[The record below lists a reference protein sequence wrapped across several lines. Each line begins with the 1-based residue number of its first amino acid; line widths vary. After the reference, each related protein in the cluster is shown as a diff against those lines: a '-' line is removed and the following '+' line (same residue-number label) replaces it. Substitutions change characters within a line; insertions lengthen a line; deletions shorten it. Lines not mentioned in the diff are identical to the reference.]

1 MVNRKLLPILAL
13 AVLLGLSAFLP
24 AARASEPGIVVLVDL
39 AHGESA
45 AGLDMAIKVLPEAE
59 FYVLVSSQDQANSL
73 SPIVKELAYKILVGT
88 FDTITNDLKNVNV
101 IIIPQPTKV
110 FSPAEVQAIAN
121 WFNSTATMQKAIW
134 LAGDSD
140 YPAQGGSQE
149 IAMHQID
156 MIAEAIGSHLREDFV
171 SVDDYASNC
180 GATYRVVGLIQPDPG
195 AEVVAFAAQ
204 KVLFHGPGIVA
215 YVDDQGNWHNLNS
228 SRLPNIYRIAWTTD
242 KGKISEYQPQQPG
255 APGELGKT
263 ASAGDTGRYVLLA
276 AEQMTLNIGG
286 SNTTRFVVVSG
297 ETPIGDYQ
305 PGISASYITQ
315 LSLDGPR
322 FFRNMILWISGYMG
336 ELKFVQ
342 QYINDKQS
350 LSSSLAQAQ
359 SSLQAAQQT
368 ISQLQQQL
376 QQSQSALA
384 SANSQISQLS
394 SQLSSLQSELSNV
407 NSTANS
413 ALQAASSAASSGMA
427 YAGIAIGLVALI
439 VAALIPFIVKPKK

>member
-1 MVNRKLLPILAL
+1 MVNRKIIPFLAIVFLVASIFYPI
-13 AVLLGLSAFLP
+13 S
-24 AARASEPGIVVLVDL
+24 ARASEPGIVVLVDL

-45 AGLDMAIKVLPEAE
+45 AGLDMAMKVLPEAE

-73 SPIVKELAYKILVGT
+73 SPIVKELSYKILVGT
-88 FDTITNDLKNVNV
+88 FDTISNDLKNVNI
-101 IIIPQPTKV
+101 IIIPQPTMA
-110 FSPAEVQAIAN
+110 FSPAEVQAITT
-121 WFNSTATMQKAIW
+121 WFNTTATMQKAIW

-156 MIAEAIGSHLREDFV
+156 IIAESLGSHLREDFV

-215 YVDDQGNWHNLNS
+215 YVDDNGDWHALNAS
-228 SRLPNIYRIAWTTD
+228 TFPNVYRIAWTTNQ
-242 KGKISEYQPQQPG
+242 GKISENQPQRPG
-255 APGELGKT
+255 APGDLGKT
-263 ASAGDTGRYVLLA
+263 ASAGDTGKYVLLA
-276 AEQMTLNIGG
+276 AEQMTLNISG
-286 SNTTRFVVVSG
+286 NKAIRFVVVSG
-297 ETPIGDYQ
+297 ETPIGGYQ
-305 PGISASYITQ
+305 PGISTSYVGVN
-315 LSLDGPR
+315 LDGPR

-342 QYINDKQS
+342 QYINDQKTMSQQLTQANS
-350 LSSSLAQAQ
+350 NLLS
-359 SSLQAAQQT
+359 AQQT

-376 QQSQSALA
+376 QQAQSALS
-384 SANSQISQLS
+384 SANGQIAQLS
-394 SQLSSLQSELSNV
+394 SQLSQLNTQLSKV

-413 ALQAASSAASSGMA
+413 ALNAANSAASPSLA
-427 YAGIAIGLVALI
+427 YAGIIVGILALI
-439 VAALIPFIVKPKK
+439 VALVAVAMKPKK

>member
-1 MVNRKLLPILAL
+1 
-13 AVLLGLSAFLP
+13 
-24 AARASEPGIVVLVDL
+24 
-39 AHGESA
+39 
-45 AGLDMAIKVLPEAE
+45 
-59 FYVLVSSQDQANSL
+59 
-73 SPIVKELAYKILVGT
+73 VGT

-101 IIIPQPTKV
+101 IIIPQPTMV
-110 FSPAEVQAIAN
+110 FSPAEVQAIVN
-121 WFNSTATMQKAIW
+121 WFNTTATMQKAIW

-180 GATYRVVGLIQPDPG
+180 GATYRVAGLIQPDPG

-215 YVDDQGNWHNLNS
+215 YVDDQGDWHNLNS

-242 KGKISEYQPQQPG
+242 QGKISENQPQQPG

-263 ASAGDTGRYVLLA
+263 ASAGDTGKYVLLA

-286 SNTTRFVVVSG
+286 SNATRFVVVSG
-297 ETPIGDYQ
+297 ETPIGGYQ
-305 PGISASYITQ
+305 PGISAYYVGVN
-315 LSLDGPR
+315 LDGPR

-342 QYINDKQS
+342 QYINDEQS

-376 QQSQSALA
+376 QQSQSSLANANSQISQLQQQLQQSQSALA
-384 SANSQISQLS
+384 SANNQISQLS
-394 SQLSSLQSELSNV
+394 SQLSSLQSALSNV

-413 ALQAASSAASSGMA
+413 ALQAANSAASSGMA

-439 VAALIPFIVKPKK
+439 VAALIPFIMKPKK

>member
-1 MVNRKLLPILAL
+1 MVNSKLVPILAL
-13 AVLLGLSAFLP
+13 VFLFASLLSP
-24 AARASEPGIVVLVDL
+24 AIVTRASEPGIVVLVDL

-88 FDTITNDLKNVNV
+88 FDSITNDLKNVNV
-101 IIIPQPTKV
+101 IIIPQPTMV
-110 FSPAEVQAIAN
+110 FSPAEVQAIVN
-121 WFNSTATMQKAIW
+121 WFNTTATMQKAIW

-156 MIAEAIGSHLREDFV
+156 IIAEAIGSHLREDFV

-180 GATYRVVGLIQPDPG
+180 GATYRVAGLIQPDPG
-195 AEVVAFAAQ
+195 AEVVGFAAQ

-215 YVDDQGNWHNLNS
+215 YVDDEGNWHNLNT

-242 KGKISEYQPQQPG
+242 KGKISENQPQQPG
-255 APGELGKT
+255 APGELGRT
-263 ASAGDTGRYVLLA
+263 ASAGDTGKYVLLA

-286 SNTTRFVVVSG
+286 SNATRFVVVSG
-297 ETPIGDYQ
+297 ETPIGGYQ
-305 PGISASYITQ
+305 PGISASYIGVN
-315 LSLDGPR
+315 LDGPR
-322 FFRNMILWISGYMG
+322 FFRNLILWISGYMG

-342 QYINDKQS
+342 QYINDKQAMS
-350 LSSSLAQAQ
+350 TQLSQAQ

-376 QQSQSALA
+376 QQSQSAL
-384 SANSQISQLS
+384 STANSQISQLN
-394 SQLSSLQSELSNV
+394 SQLTELKNSLSQV

-413 ALQAASSAASSGMA
+413 ALQTASGAASSGLA
-427 YAGIAIGLVALI
+427 YGGIALGLIALI
-439 VAALIPFIVKPKK
+439 VAIVAIVMKPKK

>member
-1 MVNRKLLPILAL
+1 MVNRKLIPVIALAL
-13 AVLLGLSAFLP
+13 LFALPLSSVVP
-24 AARASEPGIVVLVDL
+24 RASEPGIVVLVDL

-59 FYVLVSSQDQANSL
+59 FYILVSSQDQANSL

-88 FDTITNDLKNVNV
+88 FDSITSDLKNVNV
-101 IIIPQPTKV
+101 IIIPQPTMV
-110 FSPAEVQAIAN
+110 FSPAEVQAIVN

-156 MIAEAIGSHLREDFV
+156 MIAEAIGTHLREDFV

-180 GATYRVVGLIQPDPG
+180 GATYRVAGLIQPDPG

-215 YVDDQGNWHNLNS
+215 YVDDQGNWQKLNTS
-228 SRLPNIYRIAWTTD
+228 TFPNIYRIAWTSD
-242 KGKISEYQPQQPG
+242 KGKISENQPQKPG

-263 ASAGDTGRYVLLA
+263 ASAGDSGKYVLLA
-276 AEQMTLNIGG
+276 AERMTLNISG
-286 SNTTRFVVVSG
+286 SNATRFVVVSG
-297 ETPIGDYQ
+297 ESPIGSYQ
-305 PGISASYITQ
+305 PGISASYIGVN
-315 LSLDGPR
+315 LDGPR

-342 QYINDKQS
+342 QYLNDKQS
-350 LSSSLAQAQ
+350 LTSQLSLAQ
-359 SSLQAAQQT
+359 SNLQAAQQT
-368 ISQLQQQL
+368 ISTLQQQL
-376 QQSQSALA
+376 QQAQSSL
-384 SANSQISQLS
+384 SAANNQISQLS
-394 SQLSSLQSELSNV
+394 TQISALQSSLSKV

-413 ALQAASSAASSGMA
+413 ALETASGAASPGLA
-427 YAGIAIGLVALI
+427 YGGIALGLIALI
-439 VAALIPFIVKPKK
+439 VAIVAMVMKPKK